1 MDGVCCHYAFVIPYG
16 MYLCNVYHQQTQK
29 KWTKCYLR
37 TRLRMERK
45 LLWKKAVVEQVT
57 LVEVQY
63 EYASS
68 TGEDEDSASDVED
81 LEERYEYFE
90 YD

>member
-1 MDGVCCHYAFVIPYG
+1 MEIYQYPLKLDPLQH
-16 MYLCNVYHQQTQK
+16 HQQTEK

-68 TGEDEDSASDVED
+68 TGEDEDSAED
-81 LEERYEYFE
+81 IELEHGFQLFSYSSSTKL
-90 YD
+90 

>member
-1 MDGVCCHYAFVIPYG
+1 
-16 MYLCNVYHQQTQK
+16 
-29 KWTKCYLR
+29 
-37 TRLRMERK
+37 MERK

-68 TGEDEDSASDVED
+68 TGEDEDF
-81 LEERYEYFE
+81 EERYEYIL

>member
-1 MDGVCCHYAFVIPYG
+1 
-16 MYLCNVYHQQTQK
+16 
-29 KWTKCYLR
+29 
-37 TRLRMERK
+37 MERR

-68 TGEDEDSASDVED
+68 TYEDEDSAEDVED
-81 LEERYEYFE
+81 LE
-90 YD
+90 D